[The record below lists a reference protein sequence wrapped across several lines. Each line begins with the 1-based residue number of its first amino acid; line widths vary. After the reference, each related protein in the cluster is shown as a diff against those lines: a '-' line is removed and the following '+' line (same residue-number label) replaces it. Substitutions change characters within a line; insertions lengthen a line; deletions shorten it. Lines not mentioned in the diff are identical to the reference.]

1 MPDFAIQ
8 IHELTRDF
16 GDVRAVDHL
25 TLDVPA
31 GTIFGYLGP
40 NGSGKTTTIR
50 LLLGLL
56 EPTSGKAEVLGFDT
70 RARDQAVRERTGQ
83 DGRGA
88 PAKKRKPA
96 PKKPAAKKPAA
107 KKAPANKSG
116 AKRAAAKR

>member
-1 MPDFAIQ
+1 MADTGAPRAARQNRRAQVPDCAMQ

-70 RARDQAVRERTGQ
+70 RARDQAVRERTG
-83 DGRGA
+83 A
-88 PAKKRKPA
+88 LLEY
-96 PKKPAAKKPAA
+96 
-107 KKAPANKSG
+107 SG
-116 AKRAAAKR
+116 I